1 MILENIKNRT
11 LENHQRLEQSS
22 LLMPIT
28 QGTITKENYIRILKI
43 FYGFFSPLE
52 QAIAKQ
58 KGIETYLPD
67 HASRRKS
74 ELLLNDLRYLT
85 QSEETPV
92 CKDLPTINSLGDALG
107 CLYVMEGS
115 TLGGRIVSKVL
126 KEKLDIDQSNGAT
139 FFNGYGPETGSKWK
153 KFQEA
158 LVAYSTDTTK
168 EDAVIDAADTTFL
181 KFREWVEAN

>member
-11 LENHQRLEQSS
+11 LENHRLLEQSS
-22 LLMPIT
+22 LLLPIT
-28 QGTITKENYIRILKI
+28 QGTITRENYIQILKI
-43 FYGFFSPLE
+43 FYGFFYPLE

-67 HASRRKS
+67 HTTRRKS
-74 ELLLNDLRYLT
+74 ELLLNDLRSLG
-85 QSEETPV
+85 QSDETPI
-92 CKDLPTINSLGDALG
+92 CKDLPAINSLGEALG

-115 TLGGRIVSKVL
+115 TLGGRIISKIL

-158 LVAYSTDTTK
+158 LVVYSTDTAK
-168 EDAVIDAADTTFL
+168 ENVAIEAADSTFL
-181 KFREWVEAN
+181 KFRKWVEAN